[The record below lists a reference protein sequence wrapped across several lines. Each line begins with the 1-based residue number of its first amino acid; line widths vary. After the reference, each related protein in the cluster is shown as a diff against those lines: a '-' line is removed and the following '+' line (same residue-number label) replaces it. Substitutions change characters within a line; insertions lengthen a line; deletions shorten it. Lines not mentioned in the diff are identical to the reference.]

1 MLCSILNIHAAPNA
15 EFKLCLGSKWA
26 DLPDLEAC
34 ICCLQITFPLIIYL
48 LNAICVI
55 HSNISLCL
63 QLTKFV
69 FGTIFL
75 RESWPCLTVWFLPA
89 HSTFFLQLL
98 HFHFSNLFMRILE
111 PRKWTLYTNDNLFA
125 LLKCWFHIIVM
136 MTFISVF
143 GWEKPNLGGKKTV
156 QIENWI
162 LEPV

>member
-1 MLCSILNIHAAPNA
+1 MQRQMPNSSCVGQQMSRSSWFRSLYLLFTNYFSILLFTYWMLFVSFIVT
-15 EFKLCLGSKWA
+15 S
-26 DLPDLEAC
+26 
-34 ICCLQITFPLIIYL
+34 
-48 LNAICVI
+48 
-55 HSNISLCL
+55 SLCL

-143 GWEKPNLGGKKTV
+143 GWEKPNLGGKKMV